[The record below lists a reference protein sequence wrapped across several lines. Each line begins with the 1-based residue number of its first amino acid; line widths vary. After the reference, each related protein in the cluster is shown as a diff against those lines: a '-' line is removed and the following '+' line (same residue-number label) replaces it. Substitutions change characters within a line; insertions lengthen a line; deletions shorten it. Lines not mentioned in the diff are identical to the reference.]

1 MCWRLRFPPKGLV
14 VASSD
19 KADVAE
25 LADALDSKS
34 STGNSVWVRSPPS
47 AERDSERCSPFT
59 SRQGTP
65 FLRCQA
71 GMLRL
76 LRARLDYCVPPTA
89 HFICYAQRTAGASA
103 LSYHIY
109 FPLLVEFTRLAI

>member
-76 LRARLDYCVPPTA
+76 LRARLLRPSHRSLYLLRAAHGRCV
-89 HFICYAQRTAGASA
+89 RTLIPHLFS
-103 LSYHIY
+103 S
-109 FPLLVEFTRLAI
+109 TS